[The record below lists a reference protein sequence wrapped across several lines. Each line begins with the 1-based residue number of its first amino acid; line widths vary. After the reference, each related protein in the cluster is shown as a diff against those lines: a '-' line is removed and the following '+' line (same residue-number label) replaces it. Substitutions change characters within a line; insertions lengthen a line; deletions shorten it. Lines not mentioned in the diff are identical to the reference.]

1 MNNKKKT
8 KTKKSMK
15 TSDKIF
21 STSGCAQDHTCNR
34 GTCPNQHVGLIT
46 WQPCMWG
53 WLQGQFGNQIN
64 INNLTPTVEIFWRE
78 PKYTEK
84 C

>member
-1 MNNKKKT
+1 MNNKKKKT

-21 STSGCAQDHTCNR
+21 STSRCAQDHTCNR

-53 WLQGQFGNQIN
+53 WL
-64 INNLTPTVEIFWRE
+64 
-78 PKYTEK
+78 
-84 C
+84 